1 MELMEY
7 RHLGSTGLQVSAI
20 GFGSWPMAGSSYG
33 GIDESAATGAVRR
46 ALEVG
51 VNCFDTAPAYGLG
64 EAEQMLGRALG
75 PHRDEI
81 VLVSKCGISLPPGGT
96 VAIRDNGRDA
106 IVRDVELSLERLAT
120 DHLDVVLLHWPEAQ
134 TPIEESMGALDDLVT
149 SGKARFVGVS
159 NFDVD
164 QLREAA
170 AVRRV
175 DVTQIGYHLFDRRL
189 EGDVLPYCADEGIGV
204 MGYGSLAH
212 GLLAGVFTS
221 ATTFSDDDWRS
232 AGIFFGQPLLR
243 GANFQTN
250 VAVVER
256 IKHEVA
262 EPRGVPVAQVALA
275 WVLRNPTISTALVGA
290 RTPEEVDANRDAV
303 DLTLSDAE
311 VTLIEEIIAGAAG
324 RVSAFWP
331 LESTMEQWG
340 DEIAPRSA

>member
-1 MELMEY
+1 MEY
-7 RHLGSTGLQVSAI
+7 RNLGTTGLQVSAI

-33 GIDESAATGAVRR
+33 NIDEGAATAAVRR

-81 VLVSKCGISLPPGGT
+81 ILVSKCGISLPPGGT
-96 VAIRDNGRDA
+96 VAIRDNSRDA

-134 TPIEESMGALDDLVT
+134 TPITESMQALDDLVT

-164 QLREAA
+164 QMREAA
-170 AVRRV
+170 AARRV
-175 DVTQIGYHLFDRRL
+175 DVAQIGYHLFDRRL

-212 GLLAGVFTS
+212 GLLAGVFTPT
-221 ATTFSDDDWRS
+221 TTFAADDWRS

-250 VAVVER
+250 IAVVER

-290 RTPEEVDANRDAV
+290 RTPDEVNANRDAV

-311 VTLIEEIIAGAAG
+311 VVLIEEIMAGSVG

-340 DEIAPRSA
+340 DEIAPRSL

>member
-1 MELMEY
+1 
-7 RHLGSTGLQVSAI
+7 
-20 GFGSWPMAGSSYG
+20 MAGSSYG
-33 GIDESAATGAVRR
+33 GIDESAATAAVRR

-96 VAIRDNGRDA
+96 VAIRDNSRDA

-120 DHLDVVLLHWPEAQ
+120 DHLDVVLLHWPETE
-134 TPIEESMGALDDLVT
+134 TPITESMRALDDLVT
-149 SGKARFVGVS
+149 SGKTRFVGVS

-164 QLREAA
+164 QMREAA

-189 EGDVLPYCADEGIGV
+189 ESDVLPYCAEEEIGV

-212 GLLAGVFTS
+212 GLLAGAFTP
-221 ATTFSDDDWRS
+221 ATTFADDDWRS

-243 GANFQTN
+243 GPNFSTN

-290 RTPEEVDANRDAV
+290 RTPEEVDANRAAV
-303 DLTLSDAE
+303 DLVLSDDE
-311 VTLIEEIIAGAAG
+311 VALIEEIMAGAAG
-324 RVSAFWP
+324 RVKAFWP